1 MACTFLGL
9 SMHMGKLFFRKPGAV
24 YTTTGSNVRR
34 FTATE
39 ILFWIAF
46 SILPQKLGHPNYL
59 PQDQSLLE
67 FCLPQPVKLGQCLNR
82 SDSTWK
88 DTPALRQSKFTI
100 KVHFC
105 PSMCHIPATMEIIIA
120 TLFCCVSFQVYVC
133 SKNNTTMI
141 SFRGMYCYERLGC
154 L

>member
-9 SMHMGKLFFRKPGAV
+9 SMHMGKLFFRKPEAV
-24 YTTTGSNVRR
+24 YTTTGSMWV

-39 ILFWIAF
+39 ILFWMAF
-46 SILPQKLGHPNYL
+46 SISPQKLGHPNNL

-67 FCLPQPVKLGQCLNR
+67 FCLPQPVNLGQFLNH

-88 DTPALRQSKFTI
+88 ATPALRHSKFTI
-100 KVHFC
+100 KVHLF
-105 PSMCHIPATMEIIIA
+105 PSVCHIPATMEIVIA
-120 TLFCCVSFQVYVC
+120 TLFCCESFQVYVC

-141 SFRGMYCYERLGC
+141 SFWGTYCYERLGC